1 MKIFRKVRQKLAA
14 ENKVMAYLRYA
25 VGEIFLVV
33 IGILIALQVN
43 NWNEG
48 RKDAKFEREILAL
61 IDQNLAQDSLSL
73 SSELSKTKLAVHL
86 TDRLLEQV
94 KLKNY
99 NNDSLDYWMGKIICF
114 ERFRSQSSAYEML
127 KAKGLENISDRKLQ
141 MALISYYDQSLYSVY
156 QSLND
161 VELSFNNDW
170 TPIIKKEFTDFKW
183 TDYCKPANSKEF
195 FEKPANITLF
205 KLYQDNRRGMVRNGQ
220 KALDKITEIRELIKE
235 NIGQ

>member
-1 MKIFRKVRQKLAA
+1 MKIFRNVRQKLAS
-14 ENKVMAYLRYA
+14 ENKVAAYLRYA
-25 VGEIFLVV
+25 IGEIILVV

-48 RKDAKFEREILAL
+48 RKDTKFEHEILAL
-61 IDQNLAQDSLSL
+61 IDQNLKQDSLAL
-73 SSELSKTKLAVHL
+73 SSELFKTKLAIHL

-94 KLKNY
+94 ALKNY
-99 NNDSLDYWMGKIICF
+99 GDSLNFWMGKIISF

-170 TPIIKKEFTDFKW
+170 IPIIKKEFTDFKW
-183 TDYCKPANSKEF
+183 TVYCKPANPKKF
-195 FEKPANITLF
+195 FEKPSTITLF
-205 KLYQDNRRGMVRNGQ
+205 KLYQDNRRGLVRNGER
-220 KALDKITEIRELIKE
+220 ALDKITEIRNLIKK